1 MKHAA
6 RFAIVA
12 LGSTV
17 LVASGQAKPVPE
29 ATVELTVR
37 NGGGQAM
44 TSYYSI
50 AVAVA
55 AAAAAKEKYPR
66 SSVRLDLGSGIY
78 HLNRAIV
85 LPSTFSGTPAVPT
98 VIAAA
103 TGAKAI
109 VSGSHLLPVVWHS
122 YRGGIFVADVSDA
135 AIDQLWVD
143 GKRQIRA
150 RYPNYDPKIVPFGGY
165 SVDALSAARIARW
178 ANPAGGEIHAMQ
190 VARWGSTFFAIKGKN
205 PDGTLI
211 LGKPTANNRVRP
223 PEPTPEIATKA
234 SAPEP
239 GEDQPHKEQ
248 RYVENIF
255 EELDAPGEWY
265 FDAGKGKL
273 YYMPPSGVELAK
285 ANVEATG
292 LEQLL
297 VVNATESNP
306 VHDVRIEGLTFT
318 HTARTV
324 MKATEPMVRS
334 DWAIYRSGAVT
345 FEGAER
351 VVIANS
357 DLLDLGGN
365 AVFVSGHNRGIL
377 ITGNRFDDIG
387 GTAVSFMGRREAL
400 RTPVFQY
407 ADSLPIDRIDR
418 TAGPKSDAYPTQSV
432 ARDNLITRVGIA
444 DKQAAGVAID
454 IAQDI
459 TVGYNSIY
467 DVPRAGINIGDGAFG
482 GQIIEHNDVFDTVLE
497 TGDHGAFN
505 SWGRDRYWHPD
516 LEEMRRRVAAD
527 PKLPFLDAVKP
538 NVIRNNRWRTDE
550 GYDVDLD
557 DGSSNY
563 EIYNNVLLVGGLK
576 LREGFR
582 RIVTNNIIINN
593 GLHPH
598 VSFKNSGDVFEHNI
612 VMGPYQPILVD
623 QWDFDFDYN
632 LFTNPIAL
640 KAAQAL
646 GADKHSAV
654 GDPMY
659 VDAARGDF
667 RVRPGSPALKLGFTN
682 FPMVFGVESPRLRDL
697 ARTPAIPPL
706 LTTVSQVAG
715 KTYVFSGAT
724 VKSLETLGEQSATG
738 APDRTGALVLAVV
751 PGSKADQAG
760 LRRGDLIR
768 SVEVMSSI
776 FIVADAPTLLV
787 LQASQKWQVRLHID
801 VLRQQRIIKLEVPYK

>member
-1 MKHAA
+1 MKHSA
-6 RFAIVA
+6 RLAIAA
-12 LGSTV
+12 LGSTA
-17 LVASGQAKPVPE
+17 LVASGQAKPVPKD
-29 ATVELTVR
+29 TVELTIR

-44 TSYYSI
+44 TSYHSI
-50 AVAVA
+50 AAAVA

-78 HLNRAIV
+78 HLNRPIV

-122 YRGGIFVADVSDA
+122 YRGSIFVADVSDA

-165 SVDALSAARIARW
+165 SADALSAARIARW

-223 PEPTPEIATKA
+223 PERTPEIATKA
-234 SAPEP
+234 SAPEL

-273 YYMPPSGVELAK
+273 YYMPPAGVELEK
-285 ANVEATG
+285 ANV
-292 LEQLL
+292 
-297 VVNATESNP
+297 
-306 VHDVRIEGLTFT
+306 
-318 HTARTV
+318 
-324 MKATEPMVRS
+324 
-334 DWAIYRSGAVT
+334 
-345 FEGAER
+345 
-351 VVIANS
+351 
-357 DLLDLGGN
+357 GGN

-387 GTAVSFMGRREAL
+387 GTAISFMGRREAL

-418 TAGPKSDAYPTQSV
+418 TPGPRSDAYPTQSV
-432 ARDNLITRVGIA
+432 ARDNLITHVGIT

-454 IAQDI
+454 IAQNI
-459 TVGYNSIY
+459 AVGYNSIY

-516 LEEMRRRVAAD
+516 LEEMRRRVAAN
-527 PKLPFLDAVKP
+527 PKLPFLDAIKP
-538 NVIRNNRWRTDE
+538 NIIRNNRWRTDE

-563 EIYNNVLLVGGLK
+563 EIYNNVLLMGGLK

-623 QWDFDFDYN
+623 QWDFNFDYN

-654 GDPMY
+654 GDPMF
-659 VDAARGDF
+659 VDAAKGDF
-667 RVRPGSPALKLGFTN
+667 WVRPGSPALKLGFTN
-682 FPMVFGVESPRLRDL
+682 FPMVFGVESPRLRSL
-697 ARTPAIPPL
+697 AKTPAIPPL
-706 LTTVSQVAG
+706 LTTVSQVVG